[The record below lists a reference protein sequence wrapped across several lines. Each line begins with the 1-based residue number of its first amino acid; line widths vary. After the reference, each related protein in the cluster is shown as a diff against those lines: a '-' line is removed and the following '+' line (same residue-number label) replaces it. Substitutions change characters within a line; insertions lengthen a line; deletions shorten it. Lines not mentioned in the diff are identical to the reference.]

1 MGEEIASTAEDKAL
15 FRQCVTALDSFYSQT
30 DIKDHI
36 KALQEVEAKVF
47 TRQIKDF
54 ESFKAELLNIKGLSL
69 DALDSR

>member
-1 MGEEIASTAEDKAL
+1 MGEEITSTTEDKAL
-15 FRQCVTALDSFYSQT
+15 FRQCITALDNFYSLS

-36 KALQEVEAKVF
+36 KALQQVEAKVF
-47 TRQIKDF
+47 THQIKDF